1 MFVPFAL
8 CYIDL
13 VCRDSQ
19 LVRSGAWSKKIYI
32 KRANGAEQLSVNLI
46 SQDYGKAA
54 YKSSD
59 NLTLFTLF
67 LVSFCVLLFFFFY
80 SHCVLV
86 IFIHLGFLNHR
97 HYSGGIP
104 THDLCF
110 LSQAINSQTNGSA
123 L

>member
-59 NLTLFTLF
+59 NLTLFTLS
-67 LVSFCVLLFFFFY
+67 LVSYCVPLFVFFLQSLCVGYFY
-80 SHCVLV
+80 S
-86 IFIHLGFLNHR
+86 FGF
-97 HYSGGIP
+97 
-104 THDLCF
+104 F
-110 LSQAINSQTNGSA
+110 
-123 L
+123 